1 VRALHHAIR
10 ERSRVLMEK
19 KKGGEY
25 EDVDDEDAYGDMGP
39 SPGPG
44 MVRLVH
50 LLRIQLTPVDSC

>member
-1 VRALHHAIR
+1 
-10 ERSRVLMEK
+10 MEK